1 MIPFRLRYRF
11 NRKQILVVRHIFS
24 ENKMNEQGYRVS
36 ELYTGK
42 DKGIYGKLYRPEG
55 TGKKPLLIFSHELFC
70 THTTGDDYARLEG
83 MYGSGHG
90 FSGGTLKKACLLIKE
105 MIER

>member
-1 MIPFRLRYRF
+1 MIVIA
-11 NRKQILVVRHIFS
+11 ILVVRHIFS

-42 DKGIYGKLYRPEG
+42 DKGIYGK
-55 TGKKPLLIFSHELFC
+55 
-70 THTTGDDYARLEG
+70 
-83 MYGSGHG
+83 
-90 FSGGTLKKACLLIKE
+90 KACLLIKE